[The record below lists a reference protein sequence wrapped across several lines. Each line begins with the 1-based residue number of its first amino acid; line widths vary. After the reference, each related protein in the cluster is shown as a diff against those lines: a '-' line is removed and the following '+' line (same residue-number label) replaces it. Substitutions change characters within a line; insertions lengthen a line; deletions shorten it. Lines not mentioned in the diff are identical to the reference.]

1 MFLQMD
7 GEEVIRDDMSDC
19 SGVSC
24 KSSTSG
30 ISTASGFSK
39 TSDTKENRVRKH
51 PTKSSNNS
59 KKPKTNHGNIT
70 PRGKSRLP
78 LKSNINTDL

>member
-1 MFLQMD
+1 MEVKYLFNVYILLQ
-7 GEEVIRDDMSDC
+7 
-19 SGVSC
+19 
-24 KSSTSG
+24 
-30 ISTASGFSK
+30 